1 MLSTYLTLLV
11 FAIFSLLVPLAMLLT
26 SKLIGKD
33 EEHNPIKDSNYESA
47 EAPIGS
53 EASIMNEYLHYL
65 TIFIAF
71 EITLAIALLWAITSR
86 EIGFEQSLMI
96 AFLLIFSTVLAI
108 LSIAVSKVKTNE

>member
-11 FAIFSLLVPLAMLLT
+11 FAVFSLLVPLAMLLA
-26 SKLIGKD
+26 SKLMGKD

-53 EASIMNEYLHYL
+53 EVSIMNEYLHYL
-65 TIFIAF
+65 SIFIAF

-96 AFLLIFSTVLAI
+96 SLLLIFSTILAI
-108 LSIAVSKVKTNE
+108 LSIAVSKVKINE